1 MSGIK
6 LPQTEMR
13 AEKPEPTR
21 TQALFARGAGIEKI
35 IYAAIGRAITRRPW
49 KAPDA
54 QGFYY
59 HSQSLAVLFI
69 FIVLSA
75 LEIVIIDL
83 IVHQWLWVRIP
94 LLVIGIWGLVWM
106 TGLLCAHFMRPHT
119 VGSEGVRVRDG
130 LDMDAH
136 VTWDDVYSVA
146 LNSRSYEP
154 KTPSIIDDQGG
165 RALVMGISDHT
176 NIEIVLERPTT
187 VTLPGLAPKGGEQ
200 VVDRIYLW
208 TDTPK
213 EFLVAVGEHI
223 GSPEQSVAAKKARAQ
238 AVQDK
243 ERRERMAQYSNNG
256 PAIEVSGLVKRF
268 RDTTA
273 LAGIDF
279 TVAPGAVLGLLGPNG
294 SGKTTTVRILATLLK
309 ADEGAARI
317 CGYDVSR
324 DASTVRQLIGLTG
337 QYASVDKD
345 LTGHQN
351 LTMIGR
357 LLGMSRK
364 QAKSRATELLEDA
377 GLADAATKP
386 AKGYSGGMRRRLDL
400 AASVMGEAAVVFL
413 DEPTTGLDPARRG
426 ETWAMV
432 RRLAAQGS
440 TVLLTTQYLEEADHL
455 ANDIIVIDAGS
466 IVARGTPDDLKR
478 RLGSQTL
485 DVRLH
490 DPHRLA
496 EAAARAESI
505 IGVTPV
511 MDAPTGRLS
520 AAVTAGEVMPAIV
533 RSLDEA
539 GIDVS
544 ELSLRL
550 PSLDDV
556 FLTLTGHPASAAT
569 PTTTAETT
577 AA

>member
-1 MSGIK
+1 MSDVK
-6 LPQTEMR
+6 VPPPEMR

-35 IYAAIGRAITRRPW
+35 IYAAIGRAIMRRPW

-54 QGFYY
+54 QGFHY

-130 LDMDAH
+130 LDMDVH

-165 RALVMGISDHT
+165 RSLVMGISDHT

-208 TDTPK
+208 TDTPR
-213 EFLVAVGEHI
+213 EFLAAVGEHI
-223 GSPEQSVAAKKARAQ
+223 GSPAQSVAAKKARAQ
-238 AVQDK
+238 AAQDN
-243 ERRERMAQYSNNG
+243 ERRERMAQYSTNG
-256 PAIEVSGLVKRF
+256 PAIEVNGLVKRF
-268 RDTTA
+268 GDTTA
-273 LAGIDF
+273 LDGIDF

-294 SGKTTTVRILATLLK
+294 SGKTTTVRILSTLLK
-309 ADEGAARI
+309 ADEGTARI

-324 DASTVRQLIGLTG
+324 EAATVRQLIGLTG
-337 QYASVDKD
+337 QYASLDKD
-345 LTGHQN
+345 LTGYQN

-364 QAKSRATELLEDA
+364 QAKCRAAELLEDA
-377 GLADAATKP
+377 GLSDAAAKP

-455 ANDIIVIDAGS
+455 AGDIIVIDAGS

-496 EAAARAESI
+496 EAAARVESI

-511 MDAPTGRLS
+511 MEAPTGRLS

-556 FLTLTGHPASAAT
+556 FLTLTGHHSTSA
-569 PTTTAETT
+569 TTATTSET
-577 AA
+577 AAA